1 MDRLAPFFERFP
13 LSARV
18 FYSGRLCGSSDNHET
33 EEAGH
38 LHVLRQG
45 RLKIIHPKKRPVI
58 VDQPSVIFYPR
69 PSLHRFQ
76 ARESDGVEIVCAQI
90 WLGAGV
96 ANPLVLSLPE
106 FIVLPLN
113 LIPELAPTVQML
125 FAEAFADHP
134 GRQTAVDRLAEYFLV
149 LLLRA
154 AMNERLIEGGVLS
167 GLGDPRLAKAIA
179 AMHDEPERSWS
190 LEQLAHLAG
199 MSRARFAAHFRNV
212 VGVTPFDYLTDWRIG
227 IAHTLLRKREPLKL
241 IAPAVG
247 YTNATA
253 LTRIF
258 TQRTGVSPSEWLSRH
273 RSSAQSA

>member
-1 MDRLAPFFERFP
+1 MDRLAPFFERFS

-45 RLKIIHPKKRPVI
+45 KLKIIHPKKRPVI
-58 VDQPSVIFYPR
+58 LDQPRVIFYPR

-76 ARESDGVEIVCAQI
+76 ARESDGVEILCAQI
-90 WLGAGV
+90 WLGAGI

-113 LIPELAPTVQML
+113 LIPELGPTVQML

-179 AMHDEPERSWS
+179 AMHAEPEQSWS

-227 IAHTLLRKREPLKL
+227 IAQTLLRKGEPLKP
-241 IAPAVG
+241 IEAPPG
-247 YTNATA
+247 YPHANTA
-253 LTRIF
+253 TRIF
-258 TQRTGVSPSEWLSRH
+258 TQRTGVSPSEWRSRH
-273 RSSAQSA
+273 GSAAQ

>member
-18 FYSGRLCGSSDNHET
+18 FYSGRLCGSSGNHET

-38 LHVLRQG
+38 LHVLRRG

-134 GRQTAVDRLAEYFLV
+134 GRQTAVDR
-149 LLLRA
+149 
-154 AMNERLIEGGVLS
+154 
-167 GLGDPRLAKAIA
+167 
-179 AMHDEPERSWS
+179 S
-190 LEQLAHLAG
+190 LNTSLCCCC
-199 MSRARFAAHFRNV
+199 
-212 VGVTPFDYLTDWRIG
+212 
-227 IAHTLLRKREPLKL
+227 EPL
-241 IAPAVG
+241 
-247 YTNATA
+247 
-253 LTRIF
+253 
-258 TQRTGVSPSEWLSRH
+258 
-273 RSSAQSA
+273 